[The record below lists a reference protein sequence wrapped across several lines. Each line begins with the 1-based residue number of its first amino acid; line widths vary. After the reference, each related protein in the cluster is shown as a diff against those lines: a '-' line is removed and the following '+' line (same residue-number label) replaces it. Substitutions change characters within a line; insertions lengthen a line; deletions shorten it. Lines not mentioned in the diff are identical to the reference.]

1 MKHIK
6 LFENFN
12 QSELIPVIMGKEKGK
27 KKAQQ
32 QQLNIHAVICSTLND
47 FRNKGAAWQSQIM
60 ADKLLMKLKELLP
73 DDEWWK
79 LKIAHSHYLTG
90 EGAEEL
96 YEICKELSEKY
107 CI

>member
-1 MKHIK
+1 MSKQK
-6 LFENFN
+6 TK
-12 QSELIPVIMGKEKGK
+12 KE
-27 KKAQQ
+27 AQK

-60 ADKLLMKLKELLP
+60 ADRLLIKLKELLP

-79 LKIAHSHYLTG
+79 LKVAHSHYLTD

-96 YEICKELSEKY
+96 YDVCKELSEKY
-107 CI
+107 CL

>member
-1 MKHIK
+1 
-6 LFENFN
+6 
-12 QSELIPVIMGKEKGK
+12 MGKEKGK

-32 QQLNIHAVICSTLND
+32 QQLNIHTVICSTLND

-60 ADKLLMKLKELLP
+60 ADRLLIKLKELLP

-79 LKIAHSHYLTG
+79 LKVAHSHYLTG

-96 YEICKELSEKY
+96 YDVCKELSEKY